1 MATLV
6 VLPDPA
12 VPAFEGKMIH
22 SFGVLT
28 ETAVQSAARKM
39 TMELL
44 AQFWQTKFADSSF
57 RLLPRSVLPN
67 EDPEAV
73 YLEMYSAPVQE
84 TGGDQPMIH
93 TTGSYLYDLDH
104 LAVNLSSESDQL
116 HLGFYDSVRH
126 IHVLQ
131 HEIQGWNQLYTTA
144 QREARR
150 NQRNYMEAQLMRQTE
165 TQLRTAAEA
174 KLLQTETELQKLREE
189 KAEWKLKEKDY
200 LDTIS
205 KLKDRAT
212 DSEAECRQLQTQ
224 VDDQQD
230 FMTLHG
236 YFEAKTED
244 RVKELET
251 RLERNK
257 KNIALL
263 TRTAV
268 YLRDKAARAL
278 QTWEIS
284 DSIRVDEIH
293 ELRNQLPEESQPLVR
308 KEDFKLIPT
317 ELRLHLC
324 PHEEMPPAIE
334 TEEVV
339 EAVAAIDAIFPEDY
353 PEAYK
358 RVLSYKKPR
367 VTFY

>member
-1 MATLV
+1 
-6 VLPDPA
+6 
-12 VPAFEGKMIH
+12 
-22 SFGVLT
+22 
-28 ETAVQSAARKM
+28 
-39 TMELL
+39 
-44 AQFWQTKFADSSF
+44 
-57 RLLPRSVLPN
+57 
-67 EDPEAV
+67 
-73 YLEMYSAPVQE
+73 
-84 TGGDQPMIH
+84 
-93 TTGSYLYDLDH
+93 
-104 LAVNLSSESDQL
+104 
-116 HLGFYDSVRH
+116 VRH

-131 HEIQGWNQLYTTA
+131 HEIQGWNQIYIIA
-144 QREARR
+144 WVEARR
-150 NQRNYMEAQLMRQTE
+150 NRVCYMEANMMRE
-165 TQLRTAAEA
+165 TQTQQRMAAEA

-189 KAEWKLKEKDY
+189 KAEWELKEKDY
-200 LDTIS
+200 LATII

-236 YFEAKTED
+236 YFEAKMED

-257 KNIALL
+257 RNITLL

-284 DSIRVDEIH
+284 NSIRVDEIY

-308 KEDFKLIPT
+308 KEYFKLIPT

-339 EAVAAIDAIFPEDY
+339 EAIAAIDAIFPEDY
-353 PEAYK
+353 SEDYK
-358 RVLSYKKPR
+358 RVLSYKKLR

>member
-1 MATLV
+1 MV
-6 VLPDPA
+6 
-12 VPAFEGKMIH
+12 
-22 SFGVLT
+22 
-28 ETAVQSAARKM
+28 
-39 TMELL
+39 
-44 AQFWQTKFADSSF
+44 
-57 RLLPRSVLPN
+57 
-67 EDPEAV
+67 
-73 YLEMYSAPVQE
+73 
-84 TGGDQPMIH
+84 H

-104 LAVNLSSESDQL
+104 LVVNLSLESEQL
-116 HLGFYDSVRH
+116 HQGFCESVRH
-126 IHVLQ
+126 ILVLQ
-131 HEIQGWNQLYTTA
+131 HEIQGWNQIYTTT
-144 QREARR
+144 QLEARR
-150 NQRNYMEAQLMRQTE
+150 NRVCYMEANMMRE
-165 TQLRTAAEA
+165 TQTQQRMAAEA

-189 KAEWKLKEKDY
+189 KAEWELKEKDY
-200 LDTIS
+200 LATIS

-212 DSEAECRQLQTQ
+212 DSEAECRHLQTQ

-236 YFEAKTED
+236 YFEAKVED

-257 KNIALL
+257 RNIALL

-293 ELRNQLPEESQPLVR
+293 ELRNQLPEESQPMVR

-339 EAVAAIDAIFPEDY
+339 EAVAAIDAIFPEGY
-353 PEAYK
+353 PEDYK